1 MTRVRV
7 PALQDIPNAIQS
19 YYEKH
24 ELTNRDII
32 ALFGC
37 CAATAKKLKDMAREL
52 MGERDVPSWN
62 ALAVNTDCAFEAWG
76 LNINDL
82 ERRYQKLRKYGMV
95 NYEKPNNRRNAQE
108 EGTVQGMS
116 AQAAAL
122 PHMV

>member
-1 MTRVRV
+1 MS
-7 PALQDIPNAIQS
+7 PEAGFGNAPVF
-19 YYEKH
+19 KV
-24 ELTNRDII
+24 
-32 ALFGC
+32 C
-37 CAATAKKLKDMAREL
+37 KDN
-52 MGERDVPSWN
+52 WN

-82 ERRYQKLRKYGMV
+82 ERRYIKLRKYGMV

-116 AQAAAL
+116 AQTAAL